1 MSAAGAASDAA
12 DTVALRLIVAH
23 PPAGVTWRMQRG
35 RDALVAP
42 VRETPAEI
50 AFALTLRVADGPDGA
65 PTLRGPEAQ
74 GPPASRFVYLNS
86 GTYALQ
92 ADTPWSRRAKVP
104 LTGIPPALLARARG
118 TPGAVL
124 EARIAGTARDGG
136 PACASVKLLDAGWRL
151 VTDDG
156 G

>member
-1 MSAAGAASDAA
+1 MS
-12 DTVALRLIVAH
+12 DTVALRLVVER

-42 VRETPAEI
+42 VRESPDAL

-92 ADTPWSRRAKVP
+92 AGTRWSRRAKVP
-104 LTGIPPALLARARG
+104 LAGIPPALLARARA

-124 EARIAGTARDGG
+124 EARIAGTGRDGG
-136 PACASVKLLDAGWRL
+136 PACASVPLLGDGWRL
-151 VTDDG
+151 VPLAPLAPDDPA
-156 G
+156 

>member
-1 MSAAGAASDAA
+1 MSD
-12 DTVALRLIVAH
+12 DVALRLIVER
-23 PPAGVTWRMQRG
+23 PPAGATWRMQRG

-42 VRETPAEI
+42 VRETADAV
-50 AFALTLRVADGPDGA
+50 AFALSLRVAEGPDGA

-86 GTYALQ
+86 GTYAGQ
-92 ADTPWSRRAKVP
+92 AGTSWSRRAKVP
-104 LTGIPPALLARARG
+104 LTGISPALLARARA

-136 PACASVKLLDAGWRL
+136 PACASVKLLDEGWRL
-151 VTDDG
+151 VTDEG
-156 G
+156 A

>member
-1 MSAAGAASDAA
+1 MNAPTDEVS
-12 DTVALRLIVAH
+12 LRLIVER
-23 PPAGVTWRMQRG
+23 PPAGTVWRMQRG

-42 VRETPAEI
+42 VRETSEAI
-50 AFALTLRVADGPDGA
+50 AFALSLRVADGPDGA

-86 GTYALQ
+86 GTYAGQ
-92 ADTPWSRRAKVP
+92 AATPWSRRAKVP
-104 LTGIPPALLARARG
+104 LTGMPAVLLARARG

-136 PACASVKLLDAGWRL
+136 PACASVKLLDEGWRL
-151 VTDDG
+151 VTDEG
-156 G
+156 A